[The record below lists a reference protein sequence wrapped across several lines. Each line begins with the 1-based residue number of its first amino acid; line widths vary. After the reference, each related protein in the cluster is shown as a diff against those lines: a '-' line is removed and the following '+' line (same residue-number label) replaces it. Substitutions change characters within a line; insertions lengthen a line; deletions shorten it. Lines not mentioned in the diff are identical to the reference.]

1 MTKSMTKTDVQL
13 QRDVID
19 ELRWDP
25 AVGPSEIGV
34 AAKDGVVTLT
44 GAVHSIA
51 RKFAAIHAAERVA
64 GVKALAE
71 DLVVELPSNFKRSD
85 TEIAH
90 AALAALKWH
99 VEVPSERVR
108 ARVDDGWIVLDGEL
122 DWEFQRSA
130 AANAVRSLTGVRGVT
145 NNLTLKPHAFAPDVR
160 DRIQNAIKRS
170 AEVDSKRISV
180 EAMDGRVILRGTV
193 RSWAERQDAERA
205 AWSAPGVTA
214 VDDQIAIR
222 VPVTAA

>member
-1 MTKSMTKTDVQL
+1 MTKSDVQL

-25 AVGPSEIGV
+25 AVGPSEVGV

-44 GAVHSIA
+44 GAVSSVA
-51 RKFAAIHAAERVA
+51 MKFAAIHAAERVA

-71 DLVVELPSNFKRSD
+71 DLVVEVPSNFKRSD

-90 AALAALKWH
+90 AAVNALTWN
-99 VEVPSERVR
+99 VEVPSDSVKV
-108 ARVDDGWIVLDGEL
+108 RVDNGWLILDGEL

-130 AANAVRSLTGVRGVT
+130 AVKCVRSMTGVRGVT
-145 NNLTLKPHAFAPDVR
+145 NNLKLKPHAFAPDVR

-180 EAMDGRVILRGTV
+180 EAINGRVILRGTV

-222 VPVTAA
+222 VPVTVP

>member
-1 MTKSMTKTDVQL
+1 MMKSDVQL

-25 AVGPSEIGV
+25 RVGPSEIGV
-34 AAKDGVVTLT
+34 AAKEGVVTLT
-44 GAVHSIA
+44 GQVNTVAM
-51 RKFAAIHAAERVA
+51 KFAAIHAAERVA

-71 DLVVELPSNFKRSD
+71 DLVVEVPSNFKRTDS
-85 TEIAH
+85 EIAH

-99 VEVPSERVR
+99 VEVPSERIK

-130 AANAVRSLTGVRGVT
+130 AAKVIRSLTGVRGVT
-145 NNLTLKPHAFAPDVR
+145 NNIKLKQHAFAPDVR
-160 DRIQNAIKRS
+160 DRIQSAIKRS

-180 EAMDGRVILRGTV
+180 EALDGRIVLRGTV

-214 VDDQIAIR
+214 VDDQIAIS
-222 VPVTAA
+222 VPALSK

>member
-1 MTKSMTKTDVQL
+1 MTKSDVQL

-25 AVGPSEIGV
+25 AVGPSEVGV

-44 GAVHSIA
+44 GSVSSVAM
-51 RKFAAIHAAERVA
+51 KFAAIHAAERVA

-71 DLVVELPSNFKRSD
+71 DLMVEVPSNFKRSD

-90 AALAALKWH
+90 AAVAALKWN
-99 VEVPSERVR
+99 VEVPPDRVR
-108 ARVDDGWIVLDGEL
+108 VRVDDGWLILDGEL

-130 AANAVRSLTGVRGVT
+130 AVKSVRSMTGVGGVT
-145 NNLTLKPHAFAPDVR
+145 NNLKLKPHAFAPDVR
-160 DRIQNAIKRS
+160 DRIQSAIKRS
-170 AEVDSKRISV
+170 AEVDAKRISV
-180 EAMDGRVILRGTV
+180 EARDGRVTLRGTV

-214 VDDQIAIR
+214 VDDQIAIS
-222 VPVTAA
+222 VPVAVP